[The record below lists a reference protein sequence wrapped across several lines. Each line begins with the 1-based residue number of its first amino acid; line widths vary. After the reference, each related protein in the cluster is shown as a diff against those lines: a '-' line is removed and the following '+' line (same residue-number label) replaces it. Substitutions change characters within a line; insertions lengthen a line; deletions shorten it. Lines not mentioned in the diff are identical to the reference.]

1 MTFCWTGCLDTASLH
16 QGKIDFEKNYRK
28 VSCLAC
34 VFSPASPQEACLHG
48 PHTPVTVLERVG
60 GVAESLRHFLQAATH
75 LPGPQGAEGHVTRGR
90 KESVVSGRL
99 FG

>member
-60 GVAESLRHFLQAATH
+60 GGLQRA
-75 LPGPQGAEGHVTRGR
+75 
-90 KESVVSGRL
+90 
-99 FG
+99 